1 MSSTTGVSRS
11 EKSSL
16 MRLGERARYH
26 GYVGRFGTI
35 SYGLRFVGSYLMAWL
50 AQQLPGLLVPTL
62 HRARGVKVGRNVYIG
77 EGVYI
82 DHMYPEQVT
91 IEDGVFLSPG
101 SMVFTHMRD
110 LKSYHRGMW
119 IGNCSHIVKPVRIQ
133 RGVHIGIGC
142 VILPGVTIGEGAIV
156 GAGSVVTKDVTSYAV
171 VAGNPAKPIRQIE

>member
-1 MSSTTGVSRS
+1 MSFPPHKLKR

-16 MRLGERARYH
+16 KRLEERARYH

-35 SYGLRFVGSYLMAWL
+35 SYALRFAGNYFLAWL

-101 SMVFTHMRD
+101 SKVFTHMRD
-110 LKSYHRGMW
+110 LKSYRRGMW
-119 IGNCSHIVKPVRIQ
+119 IGDCPHIIKPVTIR
-133 RGVHIGIGC
+133 RGAHVGIGC
-142 VILPGVTIGEGAIV
+142 VILPGVTIGKGAIV
-156 GAGSVVTKDVTSYAV
+156 GAGSVVTKDVPNYTV
-171 VAGNPAKPIRQIE
+171 VVGNPAKPIRQIE